1 MFFGL
6 SIATICCFVG
16 FVSSQGTC
24 NGNAALCS
32 RKYSNV
38 TQVGTHD
45 SAFVGEFVTQN
56 QIMSVSEQLTAG
68 VRFLQTQTHV
78 KNGVLQMCHT
88 SCDLE
93 DAGTLVK
100 YLSTIKDFIELNP
113 NEVITILLTNGD
125 RAPLPM
131 FGAEMVN
138 SGLAKYAFIPPKQ
151 LAIDEWPTLQELI
164 KAGTPIVMFLDY
176 GASSDQVPYILDEFK
191 YFFETSFDVTDP
203 NFSSCAL
210 DRPPASDGTNLMMV
224 TEKSSLPFGYIVTNF
239 INNKLINHFL
249 DRSILGGILIP
260 DRDASPRTNAATG
273 AGSIGAHS
281 DLCRQ
286 KWGRKPNMI
295 LIDYFGN
302 GDALTAQNN
311 INGLEAQ
318 PKGIL

>member
-6 SIATICCFVG
+6 CIATICCFVG
-16 FVSSQGTC
+16 SVSSQRTC

-56 QIMSVSEQLTAG
+56 QIMSVSEQLVAG
-68 VRFLQTQTHV
+68 IRFLQTQAHV

-100 YLSTIKDFIELNP
+100 YLSTIKNFIELNP
-113 NEVITILLTNGD
+113 NEVITLLLTNGD
-125 RAPLPM
+125 RASVPM
-131 FGAEMVN
+131 FDADMVN

-151 LAIDEWPTLQELI
+151 LAMDEWPTLQELI
-164 KAGTPIVMFLDY
+164 EAGKPLVMFLDY
-176 GASSDQVPYILDEFK
+176 GANSGQVPYILDEFK
-191 YFFETSFDVTDP
+191 YFFETPFDVTDP

-210 DRPPASDGTNLMMV
+210 DRPPASDGANLMMV
-224 TEKSSLPFGYIVTNF
+224 TEKSSLPS
-239 INNKLINHFL
+239 

-318 PKGIL
+318 PKETL